1 MLLSLLCVGD
11 KGYAHLPLDIHA
23 VVGEW
28 EGDVDP
34 GGGGGARAE
43 VMREQW
49 PHHRDVKWEAMS
61 WDFNQPARVHD
72 LDLSTL
78 LRQ

>member
-34 GGGGGARAE
+34 GGGGGARA
-43 VMREQW
+43 R
-49 PHHRDVKWEAMS
+49 R
-61 WDFNQPARVHD
+61 
-72 LDLSTL
+72 L
-78 LRQ
+78 